1 MLLGEHAV
9 LHGREAL
16 VTAVNRRV
24 EVILQPRDDGDVVI
38 HSALG
43 HYRGPLSKLQIEP
56 PFRFILAALSEQS
69 TLLPGG
75 VDLTVRS
82 EFSDKVG
89 LASSAAVTVATHAA
103 LESLATDRPP
113 EPETVFERALG
124 TIRSVQGMGSGADV
138 AAAVWGGTVAYRAEP
153 RSIRRLRSLCPLT
166 VVYSGGKIPTPE
178 VVRRVEEARLARPEE
193 FERIFDEMEQAV
205 EEACCALAGVDVD
218 WSTLG
223 GALDRGQSL
232 MEELG
237 VSNLALEDL
246 IAQLRADP
254 DIHGAK
260 ISGAGLGDCV
270 VGLGR
275 LSGAST
281 MDVVDVNSASEGMR
295 CD

>member
-24 EVILQPRDDGDVVI
+24 EVTLRTRDDGDVVI
-38 HSALG
+38 DSALG
-43 HYRGPLSKLQIEP
+43 HYRGSLSHLQIEP

-69 TLLPGG
+69 SSVPDG
-75 VDLTVRS
+75 VDIAVRS

-103 LESLATDRPP
+103 LARHATGKSPD
-113 EPETVFERALG
+113 PETVFERTLA

-153 RSIRRLRSLCPLT
+153 RSIRRLDSLCPLT
-166 VVYSGGKIPTPE
+166 VLYSGGKIPTPE
-178 VVRRVEEARLARPEE
+178 VVRRVEEARRARPEA
-193 FERIFDEMEQAV
+193 FEKIFDDMERAV
-205 EEACCALAGVDVD
+205 EEACRALAEED
-218 WSTLG
+218 WSALG
-223 GALDRGQSL
+223 AVLDRGQSL
-232 MEELG
+232 MVELG
-237 VSNLALEDL
+237 VSNAALEDL

-254 DIHGAK
+254 AIYGAK

-275 LSGAST
+275 LSET
-281 MDVVDVNSASEGMR
+281 RPMDIVDVSSASEGMR